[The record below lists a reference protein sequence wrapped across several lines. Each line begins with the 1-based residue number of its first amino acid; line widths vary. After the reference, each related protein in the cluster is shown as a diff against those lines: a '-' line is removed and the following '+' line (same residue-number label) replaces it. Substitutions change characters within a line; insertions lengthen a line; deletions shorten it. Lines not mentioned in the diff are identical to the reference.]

1 MHFVRKKPRRL
12 EPLLEMPKIQAD
24 MEENH
29 QPDERDNNSR
39 GGRETPRIHTGM
51 GIPGNKKGRESS
63 KALNRGHA
71 LMHMLA
77 WKCIIIAHTKASIEG
92 IPPKNI
98 NTDIIL
104 IWKQIGIMSRLI
116 TRIRMQYNTPERA
129 RIKKE
134 AKQEVLEG
142 GFSHYKTN
150 TNKKIEP
157 LAQINENL
165 DLQPKIRTIGP
176 HGAGRSPNISSKV
189 Q

>member
-92 IPPKNI
+92 IVEY
-98 NTDIIL
+98 
-104 IWKQIGIMSRLI
+104 R
-116 TRIRMQYNTPERA
+116 R
-129 RIKKE
+129 
-134 AKQEVLEG
+134 
-142 GFSHYKTN
+142 KT
-150 TNKKIEP
+150 
-157 LAQINENL
+157 
-165 DLQPKIRTIGP
+165 
-176 HGAGRSPNISSKV
+176 
-189 Q
+189 